1 MQEQRFASL
10 NAQLSE
16 ARAAQAGGNGAAE
29 LSAAQIAQDALWA
42 GAAPSPLDRDPWSAA
57 VGGAAP
63 PAPPPAQGG
72 TYGFRRSGNGNGS
85 ASPASS
91 PALAAPAAPPPAQPA
106 PFPPPPAQVEPPGPA
121 RLWSLLESLAAA
133 AISGVAKLRSPEMQ
147 RTQLEG
153 LRLKLKSD
161 LLLRVAPLDR
171 GAAAPRAAKLD
182 VEALVAAL
190 AEVNPTPQ
198 PAMSSLSD
206 GRWNVVYTTSAQM
219 LGLRLPDFL
228 RPSGPLYLS
237 LNAADGRA
245 ALDCTW
251 PLKAERA
258 SMEVT
263 SATGIS
269 LGFESVKL
277 FRIIPLPLSK
287 SREYSQLETIYLD
300 LDLRIMRGSGG
311 TVYVLILDDPGYK
324 IGDDARAFTRA
335 LPAGRAGGTGKK
347 RG

>member
-1 MQEQRFASL
+1 
-10 NAQLSE
+10 
-16 ARAAQAGGNGAAE
+16 
-29 LSAAQIAQDALWA
+29 
-42 GAAPSPLDRDPWSAA
+42 
-57 VGGAAP
+57 
-63 PAPPPAQGG
+63 
-72 TYGFRRSGNGNGS
+72 
-85 ASPASS
+85 
-91 PALAAPAAPPPAQPA
+91 
-106 PFPPPPAQVEPPGPA
+106 
-121 RLWSLLESLAAA
+121 
-133 AISGVAKLRSPEMQ
+133 MQ

-198 PAMSSLSD
+198 PAQSPLSD

-237 LNAADGRA
+237 FNAAEARA
-245 ALDCTW
+245 GLDCTW

-258 SMEVT
+258 SMQVT
-263 SATGIS
+263 SPTGIA

-287 SREYSQLETIYLD
+287 SREYSQLETSACPSPHLSSRITASL
-300 LDLRIMRGSGG
+300 LHAARTVLPAVTAALTHALLRCRFPQFTWTWTCASCAAPPERCTCSSWTTPATRSATKTAHSRARCRRGAQAGPAKSAARREAGG
-311 TVYVLILDDPGYK
+311 AMLLRRESRRRLWVSSSQGQTLHTRRE
-324 IGDDARAFTRA
+324 ARAALRSGAPTSKRA
-335 LPAGRAGGTGKK
+335 RAGPESAPHK
-347 RG
+347 

>member
-1 MQEQRFASL
+1 
-10 NAQLSE
+10 
-16 ARAAQAGGNGAAE
+16 
-29 LSAAQIAQDALWA
+29 
-42 GAAPSPLDRDPWSAA
+42 
-57 VGGAAP
+57 
-63 PAPPPAQGG
+63 
-72 TYGFRRSGNGNGS
+72 
-85 ASPASS
+85 
-91 PALAAPAAPPPAQPA
+91 
-106 PFPPPPAQVEPPGPA
+106 
-121 RLWSLLESLAAA
+121 
-133 AISGVAKLRSPEMQ
+133 MQ

-198 PAMSSLSD
+198 PAQSPLSD

-237 LNAADGRA
+237 LNAAEGRA

-258 SMEVT
+258 SMQVT
-263 SATGIS
+263 SPTGIA

-287 SREYSQLETIYLD
+287 SREYSQLETSARPSAELTHHCGVIVARCSRRAFCCHCRAHACAPALPLPLPAVYLD
-300 LDLRIMRGSGG
+300 LDLRIMRGAAG
-311 TVYVLILDDPGYK
+311 TVYVLILDDPSYK
-324 IGDDARAFTRA
+324 IGDETRAFARA

-347 RG
+347 RGKA